1 MSLDFPTNDSTD
13 EINRHQ
19 NMPTDPKPTNKSNC
33 CDLDIATEL
42 RKKLHRA
49 KREKLDLT
57 AKHNAELS
65 VCESQI
71 AKLQSEVEKGEAVRQ
86 SLEYELALVRKV
98 AGLERFAAEEKLA
111 EAHKMHRELLTQNSE
126 LQEKANEVEK
136 AFHTSQQNWKEECRR
151 FENGLEE
158 RENLIQSR
166 HREYDLLVQEKIR
179 LESVLQERD
188 RAMQNMSKK
197 IENLEAEHSGCSDRL
212 CQQTSELE
220 LSTEREGRLKK
231 EFEAASLRVKKLEEI
246 IEAERAAHLESKFN
260 SEIIQLRIR
269 DLEGALQVEKASQ
282 AEAVS
287 GLEMIKNEF
296 KEVENA
302 YEREKHNAQEN
313 FSKLQLL
320 EKEYFA
326 INKQL
331 GEKIEDQ
338 EKVISDLSER
348 LQESDKSCDELQKE
362 LVMVKKQ
369 QAFLTETGE
378 NKVRELVS
386 LLGCFP
392 VSSEQTTGIHT
403 NQGKGPS
410 FSVVLEALRRTLTD
424 YQSKLEDASNELNDM
439 KIVLEK
445 VCKELDSSKQKIHSQ
460 SLNLKEAED
469 NAVDASKEL
478 SHLHTKIAEREAV
491 ISTLKMELQKV
502 LHCWEKEK
510 VRVMESESEIQR
522 LTKTYQKD
530 AEEKLTFLHT
540 LYQHLVAECVVIKQP
555 EDLLGTFSWPEL
567 CVVIQ
572 ENINALILD
581 LNRANDKV
589 AHLEDVCKDKCDTV
603 RELWQT
609 QEDAFSKVAEQMKTQ
624 EGRWQKQKK
633 ELEQQYS
640 GLLREVHI
648 RAQKFQKIAE
658 KNTEKVTQVEKAREQ
673 LILDNSRFQ
682 NALAQTQKE
691 QRSLLSA
698 CALMAGAFYPLYHRS
713 CALSVQRDF
722 LKDQVETY
730 EILKGEL
737 RTLVQALSDAEE
749 REPDEAQARRKP
761 FRGLLRKFR
770 RGVIVV
776 LAANRLRVL
785 GQTCSF
791 LFSWMESFREGIG
804 ILVCSGDPK
813 GQRRSPGPQKEQM
826 RSLQALNWFTSADL
840 LIAITSSMAELQ
852 EVLVKTDPN
861 SRLGGHLL
869 LSAAKNSFVKLMDRL
884 GMAMERAPLSSSRDI
899 TLLDKDSLVQRLAR
913 GLHRTNTQAL
923 KYGLSGSA
931 PITRSTVSLQ
941 KQILEFTQ
949 RLHAAEVERRS
960 LRIELKEFKR
970 SGSEMKKE
978 LVRAQS
984 LEAELNDLKQAKA
997 IPYEKF
1003 ESACT
1008 ELNNALLREQ
1018 QAQLLLNEQAQQL
1031 QELNYQLKLH
1041 SSEEAD
1047 KKQILGE
1054 AVKSLSEAK
1063 SELRRKD
1070 QSLRQLNRH
1079 VTQLEQEK
1087 RRLEESIRDA
1097 ERALR
1102 LAAKDKE
1109 CIAAHMKSVE
1119 DNLHKI
1125 RDQISLSWT
1134 SATEGD
1140 FTLQLPRVTLENLVG
1155 EEGLKGRP
1163 EGAACQLASSRI
1175 ATLEREMTSYQNHIA
1190 TLKSELQTAC
1200 LRENDSL

>member
-1 MSLDFPTNDSTD
+1 MSLDYPTNDSTE
-13 EINRHQ
+13 EIHRHR
-19 NMPTDPKPTNKSNC
+19 NVPSDTKPTGKSNC
-33 CDLDIATEL
+33 CDLDVATEL

-111 EAHKMHRELLTQNSE
+111 EAQKIHRELLTQNSE

-166 HREYDLLVQEKIR
+166 HRECDLLIQEKIR
-179 LESVLQERD
+179 LESVLQEQE

-212 CQQTSELE
+212 HQRTSELE
-220 LSTEREGRLKK
+220 LSAEREGRLKK
-231 EFEAASLRVKKLEEI
+231 EFEAANLRVKKLEEI
-246 IEAERAAHLESKFN
+246 VEAERAAHLESKFN

-326 INKQL
+326 VNKQL

-338 EKVISDLSER
+338 EKVISDLSKR
-348 LQESDKSCDELQKE
+348 LQESDRSCDELQKE

-369 QAFLTETGE
+369 QAFLSETGE
-378 NKVRELVS
+378 NNMRELVS

-392 VSSEQTTGIHT
+392 VSSEQTSGIHSDRDR
-403 NQGKGPS
+403 GPS
-410 FSVVLEALRRTLTD
+410 FSVVLETLRRTLTD

-439 KIVLEK
+439 KILLEK

-460 SLNLKEAED
+460 SLNLKE
-469 NAVDASKEL
+469 
-478 SHLHTKIAEREAV
+478 
-491 ISTLKMELQKV
+491 
-502 LHCWEKEK
+502 
-510 VRVMESESEIQR
+510 
-522 LTKTYQKD
+522 
-530 AEEKLTFLHT
+530 KLTFLHT
-540 LYQHLVAECVVIKQP
+540 LYQHLVAECVFVKQP

-567 CVVIQ
+567 CVVVR

-589 AHLEDVCKDKCDTV
+589 ARLEDVCKDKCDTV
-603 RELWQT
+603 RELWRSR
-609 QEDAFSKVAEQMKTQ
+609 EDAFSRVAEQMKSQ
-624 EGRWQKQKK
+624 ESRWQKQKK

-658 KNTEKVTQVEKAREQ
+658 KTTEKVAQVEKAREQ
-673 LILDNSRFQ
+673 LIRDNSRFQ
-682 NALAQTQKE
+682 NALAQAQKE

-730 EILKGEL
+730 ETLEREL
-737 RTLVQALSDAEE
+737 RTLVRALSDPEE
-749 REPDEAQARRKP
+749 EKPEEVRVKKKP
-761 FRGLLRKFR
+761 FRGLIRKFR

-776 LAANRLRVL
+776 LAANRLQVL

-791 LFSWMESFREGIG
+791 LFGWMESFREGIG
-804 ILVCSGDPK
+804 IVVCSGDPR
-813 GQRRSPGPQKEQM
+813 GQRRPPGPQKEQM
-826 RSLQALNWFTSADL
+826 RSHQALNWFTSADL
-840 LIAITSSMAELQ
+840 LISITSSMAELQ
-852 EVLVKTDPN
+852 DVLVRTDPN

-869 LSAAKNSFVKLMDRL
+869 VSAAKNSFVRLMDKL
-884 GMAMERAPLSSSRDI
+884 GTAMERAPLSGSRDI
-899 TLLDKDSLVQRLAR
+899 TLSDRDSLVRRLAR
-913 GLHRTNTQAL
+913 GLHRANTEAL
-923 KYGLSGSA
+923 KHGLGGSA
-931 PITRSTVSLQ
+931 PVTRSTVSLQ

-960 LRIELKEFKR
+960 LRIELREFR
-970 SGSEMKKE
+970 RNGSELRKE

-997 IPYEKF
+997 VPYEKF

-1031 QELNYQLKLH
+1031 QELNYRLELH

-1063 SELRRKD
+1063 AELRRKD
-1070 QSLRQLNRH
+1070 QCLRQLNGR

-1087 RRLEESIRDA
+1087 RRLEESVHDA

-1102 LAAKDKE
+1102 VAAEDKE
-1109 CIAAHMKSVE
+1109 YIAIHMKSVE
-1119 DNLHKI
+1119 DSLHKV

-1140 FTLQLPRVTLENLVG
+1140 FTLRLPRLALENLVG

-1163 EGAACQLASSRI
+1163 EGAACQAVIKSFVDIYQLASSRI
-1175 ATLEREMTSYQNHIA
+1175 ATLEREMASYQDHIA

>member
-1 MSLDFPTNDSTD
+1 MSLDYPTNDSTE
-13 EINRHQ
+13 EIHRHR
-19 NMPTDPKPTNKSNC
+19 NVPSDTKPTGKSNC
-33 CDLDIATEL
+33 CDLDVATEL

-111 EAHKMHRELLTQNSE
+111 EAQKIHRELLTQNSE

-166 HREYDLLVQEKIR
+166 HRECDLLIQEKIR
-179 LESVLQERD
+179 LESVLQEQE

-212 CQQTSELE
+212 HQRTSELE
-220 LSTEREGRLKK
+220 LSAEREGRLKK
-231 EFEAASLRVKKLEEI
+231 EFEAANLRVKKLEEI
-246 IEAERAAHLESKFN
+246 VEAERAAHLESKFN

-326 INKQL
+326 VNKQL

-338 EKVISDLSER
+338 EKVISDLSKR
-348 LQESDKSCDELQKE
+348 LQESDRSCDELQKE

-369 QAFLTETGE
+369 QAFLSETGE
-378 NKVRELVS
+378 NNMRELVS

-392 VSSEQTTGIHT
+392 VSSEQTSGIHSDRDR
-403 NQGKGPS
+403 GPS
-410 FSVVLEALRRTLTD
+410 FSVVLETLRRTLTD

-439 KIVLEK
+439 KILLEK

-469 NAVDASKEL
+469 NAAVANKEL
-478 SHLHTKIAEREAV
+478 SRLHPKIAEREAV
-491 ISTLKMELQKV
+491 ISTLKTELQKV

-510 VRVMESESEIQR
+510 VRVRESENEIQK
-522 LTKTYQKD
+522 LAKTYHED

-540 LYQHLVAECVVIKQP
+540 LYQHLVAECVFVKQP

-567 CVVIQ
+567 CVVVR

-589 AHLEDVCKDKCDTV
+589 ARLEDVCKDKCDTV
-603 RELWQT
+603 RELWRSR
-609 QEDAFSKVAEQMKTQ
+609 EDAFSRVAEQMKSQ
-624 EGRWQKQKK
+624 ESRWQKQKK

-658 KNTEKVTQVEKAREQ
+658 KTTEKVAQVEKAREQ
-673 LILDNSRFQ
+673 LIRDNSRFQ
-682 NALAQTQKE
+682 NALAQAQKE

-730 EILKGEL
+730 ETLEREL
-737 RTLVQALSDAEE
+737 RTLVRALSDPEE
-749 REPDEAQARRKP
+749 EKPEEVRVKKKP
-761 FRGLLRKFR
+761 FRGLIRKFR

-776 LAANRLRVL
+776 LAANRLQVL

-791 LFSWMESFREGIG
+791 LFGWMESFREGIG
-804 ILVCSGDPK
+804 IVVCSGDPR
-813 GQRRSPGPQKEQM
+813 GQRRPPGPQKEQM
-826 RSLQALNWFTSADL
+826 RSHQALNWFTSADL
-840 LIAITSSMAELQ
+840 LISITSSMAELQ
-852 EVLVKTDPN
+852 DVLVRTDPN

-869 LSAAKNSFVKLMDRL
+869 VSAAKNSFVRLMDKL
-884 GMAMERAPLSSSRDI
+884 GTAMERAPLSGSRDI
-899 TLLDKDSLVQRLAR
+899 TLSDRDSLVRRLAR
-913 GLHRTNTQAL
+913 GLHRANTEAL
-923 KYGLSGSA
+923 KHGLGGSA
-931 PITRSTVSLQ
+931 PVTRSTVSLQ

-960 LRIELKEFKR
+960 LRIELREFR
-970 SGSEMKKE
+970 RNGSELRKE

-997 IPYEKF
+997 VPYEKF

-1031 QELNYQLKLH
+1031 QELNYRLELH

-1054 AVKSLSEAK
+1054 AVKVGERCPPPKKDWIFLRANSHGDVALTDRSEDGK
-1063 SELRRKD
+1063 SISEGNPAPFFFFFFFKSARSVDGQGRKWEICSD
-1070 QSLRQLNRH
+1070 
-1079 VTQLEQEK
+1079 K
-1087 RRLEESIRDA
+1087 DMSIVFIVCLWSS
-1097 ERALR
+1097 ER
-1102 LAAKDKE
+1102 LATVLCTRKPS
-1109 CIAAHMKSVE
+1109 INRM
-1119 DNLHKI
+1119 
-1125 RDQISLSWT
+1125 
-1134 SATEGD
+1134 
-1140 FTLQLPRVTLENLVG
+1140 
-1155 EEGLKGRP
+1155 
-1163 EGAACQLASSRI
+1163 
-1175 ATLEREMTSYQNHIA
+1175 ERMN
-1190 TLKSELQTAC
+1190 K
-1200 LRENDSL
+1200 